1 MVAPPSFPYV
11 IFVKAPDDLE
21 SLQAIPEALSL
32 DATGDQAKRSHV
44 GSAVDENTNHRISTQ
59 DQ

>member
-44 GSAVDENTNHRISTQ
+44 GSAVD
-59 DQ
+59 